1 MLNLLK
7 IVVLS
12 SCITAF
18 TANAADTAALD
29 KTNNRLTEISG
40 VMQSIN
46 EELNSQRANIRS
58 LKSRIDADQKEDKA
72 FRNTILREL
81 RQLRRQNETLAYT
94 LMKDKNKASS
104 NNKEGTVSVK
114 GSSSNSTPDG
124 KMIFG
129 EDEFIYVKE
138 ANAYID
144 ARIDTG
150 AAVSSIS
157 ATDITEF
164 ERNGKKWYRFTL
176 AANDRFIE
184 MEAPHVR
191 YSEIRQSSKDTV
203 TKRPVVSL
211 NIKIGDYSAASE
223 FTLTDRSKMQYALLI
238 GRTFIQDIAVVD
250 VSRQHI
256 FERENNVLVFLNRD
270 AYNAA
275 KDKGINPNAEFDK
288 QNINESAGKIAYPA
302 DNGSNLGDDA
312 EKALPPVIDKRN
324 AANQE
329 KK

>member
-1 MLNLLK
+1 M
-7 IVVLS
+7 
-12 SCITAF
+12 
-18 TANAADTAALD
+18 
-29 KTNNRLTEISG
+29 
-40 VMQSIN
+40 
-46 EELNSQRANIRS
+46 
-58 LKSRIDADQKEDKA
+58 
-72 FRNTILREL
+72 
-81 RQLRRQNETLAYT
+81 RRQNETLTYT
-94 LMKDKNKASS
+94 LMKDKNKASAS
-104 NNKEGTVSVK
+104 NKEGTVISQ

-157 ATDITEF
+157 ATNITEF

-191 YSEIRQSSKDTV
+191 YSEIRQSSKDTT

-211 NIKIGDYSAASE
+211 NVKIGDYSTSSE
-223 FTLTDRSKMQYALLI
+223 FTLTDRSNMQYSLLI

-256 FERENNVLVFLNRD
+256 FERENNVLVLLNRD

-275 KDKGINPNAEFDK
+275 KDKGINPNAEYDK

-302 DNGSNLGDDA
+302 DNGANLGDDA
-312 EKALPPVIDKRN
+312 EKALPPVIDKLN
-324 AANQE
+324 TAQKE
-329 KK
+329 K